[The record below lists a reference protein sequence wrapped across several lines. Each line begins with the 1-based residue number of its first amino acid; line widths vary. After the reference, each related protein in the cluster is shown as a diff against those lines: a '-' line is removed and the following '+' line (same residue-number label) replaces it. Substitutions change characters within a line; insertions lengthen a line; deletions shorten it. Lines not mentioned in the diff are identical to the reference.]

1 MISSFNQSQS
11 IPPELSSCNF
21 DTDTSNKYR
30 YLFNRY
36 LFERVDQGLIYLDA
50 NSVVISANQTAEQL
64 MGVPRNILIGRKLLD
79 CSPSVI
85 NEDGVHL
92 ANDQH
97 PVMITLQSE
106 KPLKD
111 VVLGLFNAEKKKY
124 IWLTV
129 SLFLEFRAGECKP
142 YRVLM
147 TLKDVTSQKMAEVRF
162 SMASVIVNNI
172 NEGIFVTDKEGRIV
186 SINDAFT
193 RLTGFTYQDVFG
205 KSASIL
211 NADINKNKP
220 AKLNIDTEN
229 IVNWQGEVWRH
240 HKVNGGF
247 LSWTTI
253 NVVRDTNGQITNYIH
268 VFMDITCLNK
278 TNNYLSFLAYHDPLT
293 KLPNRL
299 LVTDRVTHAL
309 QNSKR
314 EGSKIAV
321 LFLDLDGFKN
331 INDIYGHDAGDLFL
345 KEVAK
350 RITNLVRKEDTVS
363 RYGGDEFIVVMEKI
377 PDIKNPAT
385 LAQKLIDSFKKA
397 ININGNKLSISASIG
412 ISLYPSDGSDTSTL
426 IKNADAAMYLAK
438 KEGRSNFK
446 YYNSI
451 INAEKVENVL
461 SVEDA

>member
-1 MISSFNQSQS
+1 MKNSFNQSQP
-11 IPPELSSCNF
+11 IPSGLSSCSF
-21 DTDTSNKYR
+21 DTDSSKKHR

-36 LFERVDQGLIYLDA
+36 LFERIDQGLIYLDA
-50 NSVVISANQTAEQL
+50 NSVVISANHTAEQL
-64 MGVPRNILIGRKLLD
+64 LGVPRNILIGRKLLD
-79 CSPSVI
+79 CSPAVI

-92 ANDQH
+92 ASHQH
-97 PVMITLQSE
+97 PVMITLQSG

-111 VVLGLFNAEKKKY
+111 VVLGLFNAETHKD
-124 IWLTV
+124 IWLTI
-129 SLFLEFRAGECKP
+129 SLFPETREGEYKP
-142 YRVLM
+142 QRVLI

-162 SMASVIVNNI
+162 SMASIIVNNI
-172 NEGIFVTDKEGRIV
+172 NEGIFVTDKEGRII

-193 RLTGFTYQDVFG
+193 RLTGFAYQDVSG
-205 KSASIL
+205 KSYSVLIT
-211 NADINKNKP
+211 DINKNKSVELN
-220 AKLNIDTEN
+220 ANIDN
-229 IVNWQGEVWRH
+229 VVNWQGEIWRH
-240 HKVNGGF
+240 HKFNGGF
-247 LSWTTI
+247 PSWTTI
-253 NVVRDTNGQITNYIH
+253 NVVRDSNDRITNYIH

-331 INDIYGHDAGDLFL
+331 INDIYGHDAGDFLL

-350 RITNLVRKEDTVS
+350 RITNSVRKEDTVS

-385 LAQKLIDSFKKA
+385 LAQKLIDSLKKD
-397 ININGNKLSISASIG
+397 ININGNKLSISTSIG
-412 ISLYPSDGSDTSTL
+412 ISLYPSDGGDTGTL
-426 IKNADAAMYLAK
+426 IKNADTAMYLAK

-446 YYNSI
+446 YYNASL
-451 INAEKVENVL
+451 NTEKVDRVL
-461 SVEDA
+461 SENA